1 MPASVRP
8 SSCSGRLES
17 LLNFIFFPP
26 KAKPMQKIFFRYD
39 VIIRN
44 LKDPYYQTPNVP
56 ALALANIVPIPA
68 VELELSNTMHVK
80 YIA

>member
-1 MPASVRP
+1 
-8 SSCSGRLES
+8 
-17 LLNFIFFPP
+17 
-26 KAKPMQKIFFRYD
+26 MQKLFFRYD

-44 LKDPYYQTPNVP
+44 LKDPYYQTSNVP